1 MTYAYDNYV
10 QLPVVDLYDT
20 NVMKM
25 AIEAAKDMYDKGQ
38 DYIKDFYK
46 TYGDFMSPF
55 AKDMEAYGQMMG
67 GVRDLIDNAYANG
80 IDLLKSPEGRM
91 ILSRAVNSVDPGQ
104 FNLMRSNAKL
114 GYEYLKNVA
123 EAETNGTFNQE
134 YEDWVLNQKGG
145 LGSFSNFSSAGGNV
159 WNRPSPSKYQDPNA
173 LVSPLFEHM
182 QDEYIDSDGQYD
194 YSGVSRE
201 RRAQVLSANLGALLK
216 TQSGRYQYELS
227 KQKAQLLYGPD
238 ASEKQILDMYQNDLL
253 DASNRFEHRTRTE
266 NKSFARREE
275 SQLRREEDTHRT
287 RNDVWA
293 AGEKAEKEES
303 VKYKWDVKRAMDKN
317 GDGEISEE
325 ERKNY
330 SGLPKNSKD
339 KDKENVFIRTDL
351 NEGSNTIYDP
361 NKAIDEKI
369 TPVNS
374 RIAFFPPAKK
384 EEAAVYQIPNDL
396 IPSTLIVEEN
406 GKNRPVS
413 VAETKATVTHWFKP
427 DELIDD
433 GYSNFV
439 PTGSMTYESDKNGNK
454 QYYIHGYISYGSEK
468 TGNAGRV
475 DCKMKV
481 SRKK

>member
-10 QLPVVDLYDT
+10 QLPVVDLYDSSI
-20 NVMKM
+20 MQM
-25 AIEAAKDMYDKGQ
+25 AINAAKDQYDRGQ
-38 DYIKDFYK
+38 KQIEDFYTK
-46 TYGDFMSPF
+46 YGDFMSPF
-55 AKDMEAYGQMMG
+55 AKDMERYGQMMG
-67 GVRDLIDNAYANG
+67 GINNILNDAYSKG
-80 IDLLKSPEGRM
+80 IDLTKSPEGIALINR
-91 ILSRAVNSVDPGQ
+91 LVHSVNPAE
-104 FNLMRSNAKL
+104 FNNMRSNAKL
-114 GYEYLKNVA
+114 GYEYLKNIA
-123 EAETNGTFNQE
+123 EADANGTFNQE
-134 YEDWVLNQKGG
+134 YEDWILNQKGG
-145 LGSFSNFSSAGGNV
+145 LGSFYDFSSRDGKI
-159 WNRPSPSKYQDPNA
+159 WNRTSPSKYQDPNT

-216 TQSGRYQYELS
+216 TQPGKYQYELS
-227 KQKAQLLYGPD
+227 KQKAQLLYGPN
-238 ASEKQILDMYQNDLL
+238 ASEEQILDMYQNDLL

-266 NKSFARREE
+266 NKSYARREE

-287 RNDVWA
+287 RNDIWA
-293 AGEKAEKEES
+293 AGEKAEREEA
-303 VKYKWDVKRAMDKN
+303 VKYKWEVKRAMDKN
-317 GDGEISEE
+317 GDGEVSEE

-339 KDKENVFIRTDL
+339 KENVFTRTDL
-351 NEGSNTIYDP
+351 NEGSNTVYDP
-361 NKAIDEKI
+361 NNAIDEKI
-369 TPVNS
+369 TPTNS

-384 EEAAVYQIPNDL
+384 EEVPVYQIPNDL

-406 GKNRPVS
+406 GKNRPLS

-427 DELIDD
+427 DELSDN

-439 PTGSMTYESDKNGNK
+439 PTGSMTYEQDENGNK
-454 QYYIHGYISYGSEK
+454 QYYIHGYVSYGSK
-468 TGNAGRV
+468 TEGNAGRV